1 MGVEGDVGSQSLPAV
16 DVALGCGIHLGLPVF
31 QAEENHV
38 VATWQELHAGK
49 GAQLVIGGGSGVPSE
64 MVSLLLVHVY
74 LDRISRFD
82 GTRIVVNNEGPW
94 LRKIDGVLRG
104 VSVDV
109 LALVIFQGDN
119 ASVLGVTSRYDVL
132 DVETCGQGRSEEHTS
147 ELQSRQYLV
156 CRLLLE
162 KKILILVWY
171 LYTMY

>member
-1 MGVEGDVGSQSLPAV
+1 
-16 DVALGCGIHLGLPVF
+16 
-31 QAEENHV
+31 
-38 VATWQELHAGK
+38 
-49 GAQLVIGGGSGVPSE
+49 

-132 DVETCGQGRSEEHTS
+132 DVETCGQGVGVVNQMIGLIKIGRAS
-147 ELQSRQYLV
+147 
-156 CRLLLE
+156 CRE
-162 KKILILVWY
+162 RV
-171 LYTMY
+171 